1 LTSLLPQ
8 HTSFVLGRVLRR
20 ALVIAALCLPLVAAP
35 ASAADEP
42 PTGGRVPTVTRLV
55 MLFQEREAAVGDA
68 IRNGDAQMLENLLTE
83 DFEMRTAARPTAP
96 VPRAE
101 WMREVMRT
109 RDAGDGIDR
118 MAVHDYG
125 AVEIVSFTMGTKTGR
140 VFVVDIWRA
149 QGEAWKLAVR
159 YASPIGT
166 PQFAIP
172 GAGAPEQE
180 ILKKY

>member
-1 LTSLLPQ
+1 M
-8 HTSFVLGRVLRR
+8 LGRVLCR
-20 ALVIAALCLPLVAAP
+20 ALTIPALSLPLIAAP

-68 IRNGDAQMLENLLTE
+68 IRNGDAQSLGNLVTE
-83 DFEMRTAARPTAP
+83 DFEMRTAARAAAP

-101 WMREVMRT
+101 WMRDVLRT
-109 RDAGDGIDR
+109 RDAGDAIDR
-118 MAVHDYG
+118 MAVHDYE
-125 AVEIVSFTMGTKTGR
+125 AVRIVSFTMGAKAGR
-140 VFVVDIWRA
+140 VFVVDVWRA
-149 QGEAWKLAVR
+149 QGETWKLAVR

-172 GAGAPEQE
+172 GAGALEQE
-180 ILKKY
+180 IPKKY